1 MFEFIF
7 CTATP
12 LSDRYKKSIVRRLQ
26 AKKSFPFVNTNKNSK
41 LYVLIGDWTL
51 YHGGETVW
59 LVLSRDTVK
68 AILGAKRLKE
78 W

>member
-26 AKKSFPFVNTNKNSK
+26 AKNLSRSQRA
-41 LYVLIGDWTL
+41 
-51 YHGGETVW
+51 GETKNCMSW
-59 LVLSRDTVK
+59 SETGHYIMATKTYFLC
-68 AILGAKRLKE
+68 
-78 W
+78 

>member
-12 LSDRYKKSIVRRLQ
+12 LSDRYKKSIVRRL
-26 AKKSFPFVNTNKNSK
+26 KKSSRFPILSEDYTSAT
-41 LYVLIGDWTL
+41 VLIGDWTL
-51 YHGGETVW
+51 YHDKA
-59 LVLSRDTVK
+59 LPKLILDRDKVK
-68 AILGAKRLKE
+68 AILGCKRLKE